1 MMRVVSL
8 VEDGSACFNR
18 PGPGLVDS
26 LELLAAAVR
35 GGAR

>member
-18 PGPGLVDS
+18 PGPGLV
-26 LELLAAAVR
+26 ELLAAAVR